1 MSGLLDLRRL
11 DLSQCDLITDDGLI
25 FLGELDL
32 LEELSLG
39 NKSCG
44 MAIRFSIKSH
54 ASSIRVVPSHL
65 RLWPENHIR
74 TAESL
79 NCTEDSAIGTV
90 RDH

>member
-39 NKSCG
+39 
-44 MAIRFSIKSH
+44 
-54 ASSIRVVPSHL
+54 RVL
-65 RLWPENHIR
+65 
-74 TAESL
+74 
-79 NCTEDSAIGTV
+79 G
-90 RDH
+90 